1 MRAVNANIR
10 PPACRPLK
18 TPLSSCPT
26 LVRVLS
32 AKLLPSWLKPTELLS
47 SRTNARSGELSPNGT
62 VPPLHTPL
70 STHGTA
76 LRCVRCVR
84 WWKPCQHP
92 GLHIQHR
99 RHHRTSCCTST
110 PSPSA
115 CSGSPTSFRR
125 TATSPRWDSR
135 GPLTSCHGRAAWP
148 KCPRPDAA
156 YSGLPSLWARDEN
169 PRHWDAEERL
179 RQLWCQ
185 QRVAHSTAFGHA
197 GRRSSLRSS
206 SSW

>member
-1 MRAVNANIR
+1 MGGSAKNAPSPTSDER
-10 PPACRPLK
+10 S
-18 TPLSSCPT
+18 LSSH
-26 LVRVLS
+26 
-32 AKLLPSWLKPTELLS
+32 
-47 SRTNARSGELSPNGT
+47 NARSGELSPKNGT
-62 VPPLHTPL
+62 VPLLHTPL
-70 STHGTA
+70 STHGAALA
-76 LRCVRCVR
+76 LRA
-84 WWKPCQHP
+84 
-92 GLHIQHR
+92 LHAVVEALPASWAPHQHR